1 MPTKYWFKEWFDSED
16 YHKLYNH
23 RNQEEAETFIQ
34 NLNNHVNQPGMRVLD
49 MAYGKGRHA
58 QTFADLG
65 HTTVGFDLSKNSIEH
80 ARQRGDDGIE
90 FHVHDMRSPFPFGQF
105 DLIASLFTSLGYFD
119 TMEENILPL
128 EHASASLRTNGLL
141 VVDFINVFPAVAK
154 MRAEEIIEREGVR
167 YHIERSVQ
175 GRVLVKR
182 IRFKRNDT
190 WQEHQER
197 VFGLVKEDFMQCFK
211 KNNLVLKD
219 VFGDYS
225 LNYFD
230 KQRSPRLILLAQK
243 K

>member
-1 MPTKYWFKEWFDSED
+1 M
-16 YHKLYNH
+16 
-23 RNQEEAETFIQ
+23 
-34 NLNNHVNQPGMRVLD
+34 
-49 MAYGKGRHA
+49 
-58 QTFADLG
+58 
-65 HTTVGFDLSKNSIEH
+65 
-80 ARQRGDDGIE
+80 
-90 FHVHDMRSPFPFGQF
+90 
-105 DLIASLFTSLGYFD
+105 
-119 TMEENILPL
+119 
-128 EHASASLRTNGLL
+128 
-141 VVDFINVFPAVAK
+141 
-154 MRAEEIIEREGVR
+154 
-167 YHIERSVQ
+167 
-175 GRVLVKR
+175 KR